1 MAASVMVAPGMAA
14 SEMVAP
20 EMAASNPNLC
30 KTPLGETGCLGDPY
44 FTHWLPKHPV
54 F

>member
-1 MAASVMVAPGMAA
+1 MAAFWMAT
-14 SEMVAP
+14 SDP
-20 EMAASNPNLC
+20 SLC
-30 KTPLGETGCLGDPY
+30 KAPLGETGCLGNPY